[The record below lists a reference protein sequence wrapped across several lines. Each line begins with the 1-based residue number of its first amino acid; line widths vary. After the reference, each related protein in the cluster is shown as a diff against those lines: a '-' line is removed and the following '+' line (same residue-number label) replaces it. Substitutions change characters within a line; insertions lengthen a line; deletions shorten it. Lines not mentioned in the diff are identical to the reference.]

1 MGQEDRGRRLS
12 PQDWARAALEAMR
25 TGGLASVAVE
35 PLAAALGTTKGSFYW
50 HFRNRDAL
58 VEAALA
64 LWEQEHTEAV
74 IALVEAEVE
83 PLDRLRTLLTVVIGS
98 TGEDS
103 LELAVLATADHPLV
117 APVLARVTQR
127 RIDYTVQLFRGLGFT
142 DAQARHRGLL
152 AFTAYLGHAQLAR
165 ATPQHVPTGSARR
178 RYLDHVIAALT
189 DR

>member
-1 MGQEDRGRRLS
+1 MGREERSRLT
-12 PQDWARAALEAMR
+12 PQDWSRAALQAMS
-25 TGGLASVAVE
+25 TGGLAAVAVE

-58 VEAALA
+58 VEASLA

-74 IALVEAEVE
+74 IALVEAETD
-83 PLDRLRTLLTVVIGS
+83 PLARLRTLLTVVIGS

-127 RIDYTVQLFRGLGFT
+127 RIDYTVRLFRGLGFSA
-142 DAQARHRGLL
+142 AQARHRGLL
-152 AFTAYLGHAQLAR
+152 AFTRRLSTCRRAR
-165 ATPQHVPTGSARR
+165 RGSATS
-178 RYLDHVIAALT
+178 IT
-189 DR
+189 